1 VRTEVGARLLDVQAA
16 GTYLGVSAWTIRDLV
31 ANGTLRRVAIPMP
44 GGRDM
49 RRVLVDR
56 EDLDRLIAQWKDAR

>member
-1 VRTEVGARLLDVQAA
+1 VTAA
-16 GTYLGVSAWTIRDLV
+16 GVYLGVSPWTIRDLL
-31 ANGTLRRVAIPMP
+31 ANGTLRRVLIPMP

-56 EDLDRLIAQWKDAR
+56 DDLDRLIAAWKDTT

>member
-1 VRTEVGARLLDVQAA
+1 VRTEVAARLLDVRAA
-16 GTYLGVSAWTIRDLV
+16 GIYLGVSGWTVRDLLH
-31 ANGTLRRVAIPMP
+31 NGTLKRVLIPMP

-56 EDLDRLIAQWKDAR
+56 EDLDRLIAQWKDGA